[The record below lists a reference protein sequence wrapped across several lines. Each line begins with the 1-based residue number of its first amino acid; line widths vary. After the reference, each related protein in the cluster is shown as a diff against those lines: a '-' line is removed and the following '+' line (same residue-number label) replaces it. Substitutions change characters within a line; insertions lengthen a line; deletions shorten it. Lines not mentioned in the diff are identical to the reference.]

1 MFFFATRKN
10 LRIFPSCFFTGKEL
24 PQVCFAAVTE
34 GVSTAFSIAFSP
46 KIFKSL
52 FKIKKLRYS
61 ILICISKEKERC
73 TLWSN
78 KNKRTP
84 NP

>member
-1 MFFFATRKN
+1 LLFHGKGT
-10 LRIFPSCFFTGKEL
+10 PS
-24 PQVCFAAVTE
+24 VCFAAVTE
-34 GVSTAFSIAFSP
+34 GVSTAFSTAFAQ

-73 TLWSN
+73 TLWCNISQSASGVLC
-78 KNKRTP
+78 
-84 NP
+84 